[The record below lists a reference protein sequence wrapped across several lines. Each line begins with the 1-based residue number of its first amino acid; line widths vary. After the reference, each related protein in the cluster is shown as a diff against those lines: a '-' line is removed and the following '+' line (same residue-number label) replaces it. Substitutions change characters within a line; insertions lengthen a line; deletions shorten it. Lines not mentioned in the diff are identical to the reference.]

1 MKMVKKILLGLALAG
16 TVLALA
22 GCKGIENDN
31 AEEDGDKYNKTITVN
46 ASETD
51 SNYDAKKK
59 YKRAFVQLGTLEQVQ
74 SFTSVITFNK
84 DEVKNGV
91 VGLAFDLNFD
101 KDDKD
106 SDIKDSYN
114 FVLVGFNPSSNKY
127 YIERYKNVSMKANNG
142 YTDADALGTYI
153 SYVNSNWTTEYVT
166 DYNDFLP
173 ATKNTH
179 YTEDEEGNITLQ
191 FTISQETDRKYE
203 IKLGSAKIGEY
214 ERADKSAKDDTKYV
228 NVTKEGKA
236 QGGIA
241 LYANAK
247 NGLKFSVNCKTD
259 KGSVVGKLFEE
270 VEE

>member
-31 AEEDGDKYNKTITVN
+31 AEEDGDKYNKTITVD

-51 SNYDAKKK
+51 PKYEADKD
-59 YKRAFVQLGTLEQVQ
+59 YKRAFVQLGKLEQVQ
-74 SFTSVITFNK
+74 SFSSVITFNK
-84 DEVKNGV
+84 NEVSNGV
-91 VGLAFDLNFD
+91 VGLAFDLNYD
-101 KDDKD
+101 KDETDKD
-106 SDIKDSYN
+106 IEDSYN
-114 FVLVGFNPSSNKY
+114 FVLVGFNPSLKKY
-127 YIERYKNVSMKANNG
+127 YIERYRNVSMNSNNG
-142 YTDADALGTYI
+142 YTDVKALGNYI
-153 SYVNSNWTTEYVT
+153 SYKGSTWTSEYVLE
-166 DYNDFLP
+166 NDDFVS

-179 YTEDEEGNITLQ
+179 YTEDEDGNITLK

-214 ERADKSAKDDTKYV
+214 ERTDKSKDNTKYV

-259 KGSVVGKLFEE
+259 KDLVVGKLYEE